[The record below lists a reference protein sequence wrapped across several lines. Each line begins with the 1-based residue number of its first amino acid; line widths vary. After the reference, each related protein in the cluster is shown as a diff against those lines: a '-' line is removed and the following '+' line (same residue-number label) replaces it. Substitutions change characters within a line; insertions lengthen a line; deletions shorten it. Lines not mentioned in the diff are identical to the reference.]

1 MTKTTK
7 KAPKGEP
14 KKRQDNR
21 VRHYCVRTY
30 LNEQTIKAT
39 LEKNLS
45 IIYRWAYAKHDKDI
59 KRLEDGTEQPKAE
72 HIHLVLWFKNKM
84 SLNQVATL
92 FPGEENGVK
101 QATHTEKCATIC
113 GSIRYL
119 VHYDDIDKHQYDL
132 DSIKHCESWDSIL
145 DYFDYDKVESTEV
158 LIIQDMLAGVPLR
171 DIMHKYKRDFILH
184 YIQYKRLYED
194 IVTEDTSR
202 MIRYN
207 RVTSED
213 FFGGVQTLA
222 LYDKKTGEF
231 IE

>member
-7 KAPKGEP
+7 KAPKGEQ

-59 KRLEDGTEQPKAE
+59 KVLKNGAVQPKAE

-84 SLNQVATL
+84 SLYQVATL

-119 VHYDDIDKHQYDL
+119 VHYDNIDKHQYDL

-184 YIQYKRLYED
+184 YNQYKRLYED
-194 IVTEDTSR
+194 IVTEDTLR

-231 IE
+231 LE